1 MTARKTT
8 TVVKKKAAKSPSR
21 QRTVTKVIPEDR
33 VGKVGNTTLLTKV
46 NADKLIEAV
55 TTGVPLDL
63 AADYCGIHRDTIR
76 KWRRRGE
83 KAIEMNARMRSPTE
97 RRYADFATRL
107 GKAMSETSVLAQ
119 ATMKRLIIGP
129 RVRSPETGEI
139 VAGEMSDTQLRIQ
152 ADLIKFYLGRRERK
166 HYGQNVQAEISGP
179 GGGPVLTA
187 DLTGEE
193 AWEAFVAMFGDPS
206 DDE

>member
-8 TVVKKKAAKSPSR
+8 TVVKKK
-21 QRTVTKVIPEDR
+21 TVARKPRKRIPTKIIPEDR
-33 VGKVGNTTLLTKV
+33 VGKVGNVTLLTKA
-46 NADKLIEAV
+46 NADRLIEAV
-55 TTGVPLDL
+55 TTGVPLDI
-63 AADYCGIHRDTIR
+63 AADYVGIHRDTIR

-83 KAIEMNARMRSPTE
+83 KALEIQAGRRTPTD
-97 RRYADFATRL
+97 RRYADFAVQL
-107 GKAMSETSVLAQ
+107 QKAMSETSVLAQ
-119 ATMKRLIIGP
+119 ATLKRLIIGP
-129 RVRSPETGEI
+129 RVRSPETNEM

-166 HYGQNVQAEISGP
+166 HYGQNVQAEITGP

-193 AWEAFVAMFGDPS
+193 AWEAFVAMFGDPN
-206 DDE
+206 DE